1 MTRWGLLL
9 EAGWWL
15 RLVMRAVRRWPGQV
29 LVLAVLI
36 GWIGRLPSSMA
47 LLIAAILAV
56 ALRCWAV
63 LRPFSFHRWVAS
75 PLRAVRWRRRV
86 RRHWREVMIGCELG
100 RCPRSRRGQ
109 VQEEA
114 RPSVPRLVRIGV
126 AGPRVT
132 ALVQPL
138 IGQTV
143 GSFLSASEGLR
154 VAFGAAGL
162 RVDADGANRVAL
174 TFTIADDLAVP
185 FLACM
190 PRATADLAQVS
201 MGRSESGAP
210 WMLPVGPHTLVA
222 GMSGSGKGSIFWSF
236 ALGLAG
242 GVRAGVV
249 QLHGVDLK
257 GGMEV
262 LIGEKLFSTRATDAA
277 EAVALLERVV
287 ALMRARTRKYAGS
300 IRTHTPSA
308 SEPLHIVMIDELAA
322 LTAYCPEREL
332 QRRAEMAINLLCS
345 QGRAPGFMVFA
356 CLQDP
361 RKEVIPSRGL
371 FTQTVALRLKDAV
384 ETAMVLGEGAS
395 AAGAHCHRIPRG
407 QPGVAFVLPE
417 SGDVPLRVR
426 SGFVSDDQ
434 IREVAERFS
443 APDRVAIQPTVESLP
458 SPRRP
463 SSRTGVV

>member
-1 MTRWGLLL
+1 MSRWGLLV
-9 EAGWWL
+9 EIAWWL
-15 RLVMRAVRRWPGQV
+15 RLAAGALRRWPGQM
-29 LVLAVLI
+29 LVLAVLL
-36 GWIGRLPSSMA
+36 GWIEWFRSPLI
-47 LLIAAILAV
+47 LLGVGLLV
-56 ALRCWAV
+56 VVFRCWAV
-63 LRPFSFHRWVAS
+63 LRPLSFHRWIAS
-75 PLRAVRWRRRV
+75 PLRGIRWRRRV
-86 RRHWREVMIGCELG
+86 RRHWRDVMIGCELA
-100 RCPRSRRGQ
+100 RWPRPRRGQ
-109 VQEEA
+109 VQGET
-114 RPSVPRLVRIGV
+114 RPSVPRLARTVV

-143 GSFLSASEGLR
+143 DTFVSASDALR

-162 RVDADGANRVAL
+162 RVDAEGSNRVAL

-185 FLACM
+185 FLASM
-190 PRATADLAQVS
+190 PRPTTDLTQVP
-201 MGRSESGAP
+201 MGRSENGDP
-210 WMLPVGPHTLVA
+210 WMLPIGPHTLVA
-222 GMSGSGKGSIFWSF
+222 GMSGSGKGSVFWSF
-236 ALGLAG
+236 ALGLAN
-242 GVRAGVV
+242 GVRGNVV

-262 LIGEKLFSTRATDAA
+262 FIGERLFATRATDAA

-300 IRTHTPSA
+300 VRMHTPSA
-308 SEPLHIVMIDELAA
+308 AEPLHVVMIDELAA

-395 AAGAHCHRIPRG
+395 AAGAGCHRIPRG
-407 QPGVAFVLPE
+407 QPGVAYVLPE
-417 SGDVPLRVR
+417 SGDLPLRVR

-434 IREVAERFS
+434 IREVAEKFS
-443 APDRVAIQPTVESLP
+443 APDRVAIQPAVESLP

-463 SSRTGVV
+463 RSRTGVV